1 MKTMNWKSIPNAIA
15 VPMLALSPALFLG
28 STSALAQKQTPPEGA
43 PAKAFTVP
51 AHQTY
56 TLPNGLKVTLVPY
69 GNIPKVTVSVAVN
82 AGSINEGSN
91 HGGVADITADLLKE
105 GTATLTADQLAD
117 ESASM
122 GSTLD
127 VSASEDQTTAGLDVL
142 SEFGP
147 KAVLLL
153 GDVIEHP
160 RLPES
165 ELPRL
170 KNDKLRQIVVS
181 TSRPRTIALM
191 HFRKILYG
199 DHPYAVVLPTDA
211 EVKAI
216 TLDDVKAYFTTN
228 FNPQRSHLY
237 VAGKFDAAAVKKA
250 IAESFGKWPKSGT
263 PWVANV
269 PSPSPHRVLDVTDRP
284 GAPQSTLLIGLP
296 VPPPTSPDA
305 IPLQVTNAL
314 LGGSFNSRITANI
327 REQKGYTYSPSG
339 QISRR
344 YHDAYW
350 AESADVTTQFTGPS
364 LKEIFAEIDRLKSE
378 PPTAPELKGIQNYL
392 SGLFIIQNSNRG
404 ALIGQL
410 QYVDFQ
416 GLGEDYLKTYV
427 AKVNAVSPAD
437 VQKMTGQYI
446 KPEEMTIVV
455 IGDKSK
461 ITDQLVP
468 YQAGKPL

>member
-1 MKTMNWKSIPNAIA
+1 MKKLTSIA
-15 VPMLALSPALFLG
+15 VLIPAVALLPCVGGFQP
-28 STSALAQKQTPPEGA
+28 ALAQKQAPPEGA

-51 AHQTY
+51 AHQSY

-69 GNIPKVTVSVAVN
+69 GNIPKVTVSLAVN
-82 AGSINEGSN
+82 AGSIDQGAS
-91 HGGVADITADLLKE
+91 HGGVAAITGELLKE
-105 GTATLTADQLAD
+105 GTATLTQQQLAD
-117 ESASM
+117 AAASM

-127 VSASEDQTTAGLDVL
+127 VSVSDDQTVAGLDIL

-147 KAVLLL
+147 NAVRLLA
-153 GDVIEHP
+153 DVLEHA

-170 KNDKLRQIVVS
+170 KNDMLRQIAVS
-181 TSRPRTIALM
+181 ASRPRTIAVM

-199 DHPYAVVLPTDA
+199 DHPYSVVLPPDA

-216 TLDDVKAYFTTN
+216 TIDDVKTYFTTN
-228 FNPQRSHLY
+228 FNPRRSHLY
-237 VAGKFDAAAVKKA
+237 VAGKFDSAAVKKA
-250 IAESFGKWPKSGT
+250 IEESFGTWPKSGT
-263 PWVANV
+263 PWAAKV
-269 PSPSPHRVLDVTDRP
+269 PSPKPQHVLDVTDRP
-284 GAPQSTLLIGLP
+284 GAPQSTLIVGLP
-296 VPPPTSPDA
+296 VPPPNSPDA

-327 REQKGYTYSPSG
+327 REQKGYTYSPRS
-339 QISRR
+339 QISSR

-364 LKEIFAEIDRLKSE
+364 LKEIFAEIDRLRSE
-378 PPTAPELKGIQNYL
+378 PPAAPELKGIQNYL
-392 SGLFIIQNSNRG
+392 SGVFIIQNSSRG

-416 GLGEDYLKTYV
+416 GLGEDYLKNYI
-427 AKVNAVSPAD
+427 ANVNAVVPAD

-446 KPEEMTIVV
+446 KPDEITIVV
-455 IGDKSK
+455 VGDKSK
-461 ITDQLVP
+461 ISDQLTP
-468 YQAGKPL
+468 YQAGKPM

>member
-1 MKTMNWKSIPNAIA
+1 MKKITSIA
-15 VPMLALSPALFLG
+15 VLVPTAAIVLGVAGFQPA
-28 STSALAQKQTPPEGA
+28 SAQKQAPPEGA

-51 AHQTY
+51 PNESY
-56 TLPNGLKVTLVPY
+56 TLPDGLKVTLVPY
-69 GNIPKVTVSVAVN
+69 GNIPKVTVSLAVN
-82 AGSINEGSN
+82 AGSIDQGSS
-91 HGGVADITADLLKE
+91 HGGVAAITGELLKE
-105 GTATLTADQLAD
+105 GTATLTQQQLAD
-117 ESASM
+117 AAASM

-127 VSASEDQTTAGLDVL
+127 VSVSDDQTIAGLDVL

-147 KAVLLL
+147 NAVRLLA
-153 GDVIEHP
+153 DVLEHP

-170 KNDKLRQIVVS
+170 KNDMLRQNAVGA
-181 TSRPRTIALM
+181 SRPRIIALTR
-191 HFRKILYG
+191 FRKILYG
-199 DHPYAVVLPTDA
+199 DHPYSVVLPPDA

-216 TLDDVKAYFTTN
+216 AIDDMKTYFTTN

-237 VAGKFDAAAVKKA
+237 VAGKFDSARVKKA
-250 IAESFGKWPKSGT
+250 IAESFGTWPKSGT
-263 PWVANV
+263 PWAAKV
-269 PSPSPHRVLDVTDRP
+269 PSPKPQRVLDVTDRP
-284 GAPQSTLLIGLP
+284 GAPQSTLIVGLP
-296 VPPPTSPDA
+296 VPPPNSPDA
-305 IPLQVTNAL
+305 IPLAVTNAM

-327 REQKGYTYSPSG
+327 REQKGYTYSPNS

-392 SGLFIIQNSNRG
+392 SGVFIIQNSSRG

-416 GLGEDYLKTYV
+416 GLGEDYLTHYI
-427 AKVNAVSPAD
+427 ANVNAVVPAE

-446 KPEEMTIVV
+446 KPDEMTIVV
-455 IGDKSK
+455 VGDKSK
-461 ITDQLVP
+461 ISDQLTP
-468 YQAGKPL
+468 YQAAKPM